1 MTAACTDV
9 AGRRFGKLQAL
20 ELTHKSGHRAWL
32 CVCDCG
38 GQKVVGQYE
47 LRSGISTSCGCEF
60 AKPGTK
66 HGLSKTPEY
75 RAWINIRGRCEN
87 ENTPYW
93 PIYGGR
99 GIRVCERWR
108 ASFDAFLSDMGPRP
122 SSDHSIDRIN
132 VNGNYEPSNCRW
144 ATRKQQLRNQR
155 RNHIV
160 EVDGK
165 RCTLVEAVEERGLKY
180 NTVLYRIIRGA
191 SAKEALT

>member
-1 MTAACTDV
+1 MTAPCNDV
-9 AGRRFGKLQAL
+9 SGKRFGKLVAVF
-20 ELTHKSGHRAWL
+20 LTRKAGHRAWI
-32 CVCDCG
+32 CRCDCG
-38 GQKVVGQYE
+38 GEKVIDQYT
-47 LRSGISTSCGCEF
+47 LRSGKALHCGCEW
-60 AKPGTK
+60 KSHRHT
-66 HGLSKTPEY
+66 HGLSATPEY
-75 RAWINIRGRCEN
+75 RTWINIRGRCEN

-93 PIYGGR
+93 WLYGGR

-108 ASFDAFLSDMGPRP
+108 GSFDAFLSDMGTRP

-132 VNGNYEPSNCRW
+132 VNGDYEPSNCRW

-191 SAKEALT
+191 SAKEALR